1 MPPESTKICVSE
13 GPGRGECDAER
24 VFFSSLHNSTRAPP
38 QFRKVWYKL
47 RQELLQIATRSHY
60 KLRQGVITNCDKVL
74 LKIVK
79 KMLFQIAT
87 RFYRKLRQG
96 VITNYDKVLLQIATR
111 VTTNCNKVLLQIA
124 TGTLLQIG
132 TSFITNN
139 GRYYKL

>member
-1 MPPESTKICVSE
+1 
-13 GPGRGECDAER
+13 
-24 VFFSSLHNSTRAPP
+24 
-38 QFRKVWYKL
+38 
-47 RQELLQIATRSHY
+47 
-60 KLRQGVITNCDKVL
+60 
-74 LKIVK
+74 
-79 KMLFQIAT
+79 MLFQIAT